1 MIPSIDDVAK
11 RFTSPDGMEVFVGRS
26 ASDNDVLTFEIAAQG
41 DFWLHV
47 SGESG
52 SHVVVR
58 NPENLESL
66 PRATLRFGAA
76 LAARHSKAKN
86 AGRVSVHVAKVKNV
100 KKARGA
106 PPGQVSLKSFRSVRV
121 SPGES
126 VRSTSKG

>member
-1 MIPSIDDVAK
+1 
-11 RFTSPDGMEVFVGRS
+11 MEVFVGRS
-26 ASDNDVLTFEIAAQG
+26 ASDNDVLTFKIAAQG

-66 PRATLRFGAA
+66 PRATLRFVAA

-86 AGRVSVHVAKVKNV
+86 AGRVAVHVAKVKDV

-126 VRSTSKG
+126 VQDTSKG